1 MGSGHYFPFSSFAPT
16 FAAWVFM
23 SLDLQLESPLVN
35 ILCFNYPSVII
46 FCKVSAHLG
55 GRLFRLQE
63 GLVGTPAKEQFSSP
77 WRKRRTGSEVC
88 FLKEE
93 NNSKSTIL
101 LSHSI
106 WEKRVWSSERHIQER
121 QLCEERA
128 LRVLYCRESHR
139 CQRIKSSPE
148 NNLLIWALSSHLQRP
163 PFWGKV
169 PFLLLLHPL
178 RQRMWLWR
186 ARRGWRWTS
195 EEDTWHRL

>member
-1 MGSGHYFPFSSFAPT
+1 MRAFNANYSLNNLAPAGSSFAPT

-55 GRLFRLQE
+55 GRIFRLQE

-106 WEKRVWSSERHIQER
+106 
-121 QLCEERA
+121 
-128 LRVLYCRESHR
+128 
-139 CQRIKSSPE
+139 
-148 NNLLIWALSSHLQRP
+148 
-163 PFWGKV
+163 
-169 PFLLLLHPL
+169 
-178 RQRMWLWR
+178 
-186 ARRGWRWTS
+186 
-195 EEDTWHRL
+195 